1 MKMSHIVH
9 IADVGELERQEQHN
23 MAQRIAIFNG
33 EKAIDVENYHTYE
46 EVMAYL
52 AELANT
58 NPLVSTKVGGT
69 SEEGRDIVQA
79 IISSDL
85 SANKPVHFF
94 DCNIHAREWITAATC
109 VWIID
114 QVYKR
119 KARENCV
126 WLLNCNSG
134 PV

>member
-1 MKMSHIVH
+1 
-9 IADVGELERQEQHN
+9 
-23 MAQRIAIFNG
+23 
-33 EKAIDVENYHTYE
+33 
-46 EVMAYL
+46 MAYL

-79 IISSDL
+79 IISSGL

-114 QVYKR
+114 QITTGYGSDPEITSLVDQYDWKFVPI
-119 KARENCV
+119 ANPDGYAYTWNTV
-126 WLLNCNSG
+126 
-134 PV
+134 

>member
-1 MKMSHIVH
+1 
-9 IADVGELERQEQHN
+9 
-23 MAQRIAIFNG
+23 
-33 EKAIDVENYHTYE
+33 
-46 EVMAYL
+46 MAYL

-58 NPLVSTKVGGT
+58 KPLVSTKVGGT